1 MPLALAAI
9 LLSGILA
16 SAEEPAVLVLVRH
29 AEKVDETQGS
39 DLTPSGRNRAR
50 ALAEMLRHA
59 GIDAVYSTDY
69 LRTRETAKPTAELIG
84 KSIDIYDGDKLPAF
98 ASELRA
104 KGGRALVVGHS
115 DTTPELVASLG
126 GDPGPDIAPDEYDRI
141 YVLTLSADGK
151 VSTLRLRFPS
161 GVEE

>member
-1 MPLALAAI
+1 MLRLLAAI
-9 LLSGILA
+9 LLAGALA
-16 SAEEPAVLVLVRH
+16 AEEPPAVIVLVRH
-29 AEKVDETQGS
+29 AEKVDESRGA
-39 DLTPSGRNRAR
+39 DLTPSGRRRAH

-69 LRTRETAKPTAELIG
+69 LRTRETAKPTAERIG
-84 KSIDIYDGDKLPAF
+84 KPIDIYDGDALSAF
-98 ASELRA
+98 ASELRS

-126 GDPGPDIAPDEYDRI
+126 GDPGPDIAPEEYDRI
-141 YVLTLSADGK
+141 YVLTLSPDGK
-151 VSTLRLRFPS
+151 VSTLRLRFPP